1 MGVNEALSKALCLFS
16 GYVPPDARYQELHKD
31 VRPAKGI
38 SCEEVQIQG
47 EGRVKLHGLLVRRD
61 LTGSVLATQ
70 ETKAVIVYL
79 QGE

>member
-1 MGVNEALSKALCLFS
+1 MFIA

-31 VRPAKGI
+31 VSPAKGI

-61 LTGSVLATQ
+61 LGTLFTQ
-70 ETKAVIVYL
+70 EPKAVIVYL
-79 QGE
+79 QGGQE